1 MARGENIIEGSSMTN
16 GDTKVLGRANDEHFS
31 PTNVVQRGPKLG
43 ATTGS
48 NEDSLSSVQVETS
61 SLGKDIEATF
71 KNGKVGDKIIGT
83 NSNIIGI
90 ETDVNIG
97 RASNHIVQNIHQQN
111 EERWRERATLFDPRV
126 EVNTKRV

>member
-1 MARGENIIEGSSMTN
+1 MTN
-16 GDTKVLGRANDEHFS
+16 GDTKVLGGSNDEHLS
-31 PTNVVQRGPKLG
+31 PTNVVQRSTKLR
-43 ATTGS
+43 ATTGGD
-48 NEDSLSSVQVETS
+48 EDSLGGIQVETS

-97 RASNHIVQNIHQQN
+97 GASNHIMQNIH
-111 EERWRERATLFDPRV
+111 
-126 EVNTKRV
+126 